1 MKSNKRSIALGG
13 HRTSLSVEDEFWEAL
28 RDIAAERHQ
37 TLSQLISSI
46 DAERQFANR
55 SSAIRLFVLGCYQRR
70 ASLAN
75 CEGALNSANGLTV
88 GLSFGEVLTTPTN
101 SAQTDRSGAE

>member
-13 HRTSLSVEDEFWEAL
+13 HRTSLSVEDGFWDAL
-28 RDIAAERHQ
+28 RDIAAERHE

-55 SSAIRLFVLGCYQRR
+55 SSAIRLFVLGFYQRR
-70 ASLAN
+70 VSLAN
-75 CEGALNSANGLTV
+75 CEVALCASGFTV
-88 GLSFGEVLTTPTN
+88 GLSFGEVLTTPIN
-101 SAQTDRSGAE
+101 SAQRDRNGAE